1 MTLKKKKESWL
12 VGRRHL
18 SPSTHGDMQRL
29 KRDSP
34 KLESF
39 APSSCLNRD
48 VAELQR
54 KGGSSSLQPDSC
66 PFPGLMT
73 GKKKAGLTVVFRV
86 GDTSLTTAATSGRVP
101 APACRLPGPPSPS
114 LPPSSLLPP
123 PPAPWGLAGTRWPET
138 TAEGKQCSAFPG
150 HDLPAL
156 APLATEF
163 GVGASQEMSR

>member
-123 PPAPWGLAGTRWPET
+123 PLGGWLEHAGQKQLLKENSAPPSPAVTFLLWLHWPLSLGWEH
-138 TAEGKQCSAFPG
+138 PRR
-150 HDLPAL
+150 
-156 APLATEF
+156 
-163 GVGASQEMSR
+163 SR